1 MPQIDETGAPKPRRK
16 PSRAPRTPMPERPA
30 AERAT
35 DFEEVGLGYTEQ
47 EARGEADRC
56 LQCARPTCVEG
67 CPVNVD
73 IKSFIGHILD
83 GTYEEGIA
91 VIKERNSLPAVC
103 GRVCPQEEQC
113 EQACVLAK
121 KGEPVAIGRLER
133 WLGDR
138 DLSCTM
144 DERCCP
150 ISGPS
155 TGKRVAVVGSGP
167 AGLACAGELR
177 RLGHAV
183 TVFESLHA
191 LGGVLTYGIPEF
203 RLPKSIVQAE
213 IDMLGQTGVRFE
225 TDAVVG
231 ATYTLEELMGE
242 RGFDAVFI
250 GAGAGLPIFLGIP
263 GENLSGVYSANEYLT
278 RVNLMR
284 GYEFPAADTPV
295 WRGHKVA
302 VVGGGNV
309 AMDAAR
315 TAKRLGAEEVYLVYR
330 RSEAE
335 MPARAEEVGHARA
348 EGVEFKMLCAPQ
360 EILGRDGWVTGMQI
374 TRMELGEPDAS
385 GRRSPVCVMGS
396 EFVLECDTVVVAV
409 GTRANPLLTR
419 NADGLALRRGGYIIA
434 DADGATSIPGVFAGG
449 DIVTGGATVIRAM
462 GAGKDAA
469 DAIDRWLAAQ
479 RA

>member
-1 MPQIDETGAPKPRRK
+1 
-16 PSRAPRTPMPERPA
+16 MPERPA

-35 DFEEVGLGYTEQ
+35 DFKEVGLGYTEQ
-47 EARGEADRC
+47 EALGEADRC
-56 LQCARPTCVEG
+56 LQCARPTCIEG

-83 GTYEEGIA
+83 GAYEAGIA
-91 VIKERNSLPAVC
+91 TIKERNSLPAVC

-121 KGEPVAIGRLER
+121 KGEAVAIGRLER

-138 DLSCTM
+138 DLSCDLTG
-144 DERCCP
+144 RCKP
-150 ISGPS
+150 ASGPAS
-155 TGKRVAVVGSGP
+155 GRRVAVVGSGP

-203 RLPKSIVQAE
+203 RLPKAIVQAE
-213 IDMLGQTGVRFE
+213 IDMLGETGVEFV
-225 TDAVVG
+225 TDAVIG
-231 ATYTLEELMGE
+231 ATYTLEDLMAE
-242 RGFDAVFI
+242 QGFDAVFI

-284 GYEFPAADTPV
+284 GYQFPAVGTPV

-335 MPARAEEVGHARA
+335 MPARREEVGHAGA
-348 EGVEFKMLCAPQ
+348 EGVEFMMLCAPQ
-360 EILGRDGWVTGMQI
+360 EVIGRDGWVTGMKV
-374 TRMELGEPDAS
+374 TRMALGEPDAS
-385 GRRSPVCVMGS
+385 GRRSAACVVGS
-396 EFVLECDTVVVAV
+396 EFVLECDTVVIAV

-419 NADGLALRRGGYIIA
+419 TASGLALGRGGYILA
-434 DADGATSIPGVFAGG
+434 DADGATSMPGVFAGG

-469 DAIDRWLAAQ
+469 NAIDRWLTDQAD
-479 RA
+479 

>member
-1 MPQIDETGAPKPRRK
+1 
-16 PSRAPRTPMPERPA
+16 MPERPA
-30 AERAT
+30 AVRAT
-35 DFEEVGLGYTEQ
+35 DFEEVGLGYSEQ
-47 EARGEADRC
+47 EALAEADRC
-56 LQCARPTCVEG
+56 LQCARPTCIEG

-73 IKSFIGHILD
+73 IKSFIAHILD
-83 GTYEEGIA
+83 GTYDDGIA
-91 VIKERNSLPAVC
+91 VIKERNSLPSVC

-138 DLSCTM
+138 DLSC
-144 DERCCP
+144 DLSDRCKP
-150 ISGPS
+150 VSGPTS
-155 TGKRVAVVGSGP
+155 GKRVAVVGSGP

-177 RLGHAV
+177 RLGHGV

-203 RLPKSIVQAE
+203 RLPKAIVQAE
-213 IDMLGQTGVRFE
+213 IDMLGQTGVEFV
-225 TDAVVG
+225 TNTVVG
-231 ATYTLEELMGE
+231 ATYTLDELMTE
-242 RGFDAVFI
+242 QGFNAVFI
-250 GAGAGLPIFLGIP
+250 GNGAGLPIFLGIP
-263 GENLSGVYSANEYLT
+263 GENLAGVYSANEYLT
-278 RVNLMR
+278 RVNLMH
-284 GYEFPAADTPV
+284 GYQFPAADTPV
-295 WRGHKVA
+295 WRGHRVA

-309 AMDAAR
+309 AMDSAR

-335 MPARAEEVGHARA
+335 MPARKEESGHARD
-348 EGVEFKMLCAPQ
+348 EGVELQMLCSPQ
-360 EILGRDGWVTGMQI
+360 EIIGHDGWVTGMKL

-385 GRRSPVCVMGS
+385 GRRSPMCVVGS

-409 GTRANPLLTR
+409 GTRANPLLTQT
-419 NADGLALRRGGYIIA
+419 APELALGRGGYILA
-434 DADGATSIPGVFAGG
+434 DSSGATSIPGVFAGG

-469 DAIDRWLAAQ
+469 NAIDKWLLADHD
-479 RA
+479 